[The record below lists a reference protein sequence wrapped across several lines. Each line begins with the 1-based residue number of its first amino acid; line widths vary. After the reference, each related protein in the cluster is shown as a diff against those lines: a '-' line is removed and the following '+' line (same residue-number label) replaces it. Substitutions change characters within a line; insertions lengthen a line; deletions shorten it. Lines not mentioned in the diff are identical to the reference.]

1 MEVDE
6 MGYEFS
12 ESQLK
17 WFDATHDFACD
28 KLADDIAARDA
39 QAEFWRAGY
48 ERCGTFGLLG
58 LPVPTEFGGQG
69 ETISTT
75 VAAMEGLGYAC
86 PDAGLAFALS
96 ASLWTVTMPIL
107 LFGTDEQ
114 KRRWLPGLCAG
125 TLFGANA
132 ASEPEAG
139 SDIFSMQTK
148 AEKRGDR
155 WVLNGRKIWIT
166 GGPVADLYLVFASTE
181 PGKGALGIT
190 GFLVPKDTPGFQVIR
205 DIPKLGLRTAPMGEL
220 AFEECALPAEAL
232 LGRQGRGARIFNAA
246 LEYERG
252 AILAPALGTMRQQL
266 ERCIA
271 QARKRKQFGQAIG
284 KFQAVSHRIADM
296 KLRLETCRY
305 MIYGY
310 ARKKDTGTSDATL
323 EASMAKLHV
332 SECYVQNSLDAIRI
346 FGASGY
352 TDEQGLERHLRDS
365 VGGVL
370 FSGTNDIQR
379 NIIAQHLRI

>member
-1 MEVDE
+1 
-6 MGYEFS
+6 MGYEFT
-12 ESQLK
+12 ESQSK
-17 WFDATHDFACD
+17 WFDATLDFTFEH
-28 KLADDIAARDA
+28 LAEDCAARDA
-39 QAEFWRAGY
+39 RAEFWREGY
-48 ERCGTFGLLG
+48 ERCGKFGLLG
-58 LPVPTEFGGQG
+58 LPVPTEYGGQG
-69 ETISTT
+69 QNVPTT
-75 VAAMEGLGYAC
+75 VAAMEGLGYGC

-107 LFGTDEQ
+107 LFGTEEQ
-114 KRRWLPGLCAG
+114 KRRWLPGLCDG
-125 TLFGANA
+125 SLFGANA

-139 SDIFSMQTK
+139 SDIFGMRAK
-148 AEKRGDR
+148 AEKRGEE
-155 WVLNGRKIWIT
+155 WVLSGRKIWIT

-190 GFLVPKDTPGFQVIR
+190 AFLVSKETPGFHVVR

-220 AFEECALPAEAL
+220 AFDDCVLPASAL
-232 LGRQGRGARIFNAA
+232 LGRQGRGARIFNFA

-252 AILAPALGTMRQQL
+252 AILAPALGTMRRQL
-266 ERCIA
+266 DRCIE
-271 QARKRKQFGQAIG
+271 QARKRKQFGQPIG

-296 KLRLETCRY
+296 RLRLETCRY
-305 MIYGY
+305 MVYGF
-310 ARKKDTGTSDATL
+310 AQKRAASTDAAM
-323 EASMAKLHV
+323 EAAMAKLHV

-352 TDEQGLERHLRDS
+352 TDELGLERHLRDS
-365 VGGVL
+365 VGSVL

>member
-1 MEVDE
+1 
-6 MGYEFS
+6 MGYQFS
-12 ESQLK
+12 EGQQR
-17 WFDATHDFACD
+17 WFDATVEFAT
-28 KLADDIAARDA
+28 KELAEDLAARDA
-39 QAEFWRAGY
+39 RAEFWREGY
-48 ERCGTFGLLG
+48 QRCGRFGLLG

-69 ETISTT
+69 QDLPTT

-107 LFGTDEQ
+107 VFGTEEQ
-114 KRRWLPGLCAG
+114 RRRWLPGLCDG
-125 TLFGANA
+125 SLFGANA
-132 ASEPEAG
+132 ASEPDAG
-139 SDIFSMQTK
+139 SDIFSMRTR
-148 AEKRGDR
+148 AERRGDG
-155 WVLNGRKIWIT
+155 WVLNGRKVWIT
-166 GGPVADLYLVFASTE
+166 GGTVADLYLVFASTE

-190 GFLVPKDTPGFQVIR
+190 GFLIPKDTPGFRVVS
-205 DIPKLGLRTAPMGEL
+205 DIPKLGLKTAPMGEL
-220 AFEECALPAEAL
+220 AFDDCVLPADAL
-232 LGRQGRGARIFNAA
+232 LGRQGRGARIFNSA

-252 AILAPALGTMRQQL
+252 AILAPALGTMRRQL
-266 ERCIA
+266 ERCIE
-271 QARKRKQFGQAIG
+271 QARRRKQFGQAIG

-305 MIYGY
+305 MTHGF
-310 ARKKDTGTSDATL
+310 AAKKATGTTDAAL

-332 SECYVQNSLDAIRI
+332 SECYVQNSIDAIRT

-352 TDEQGLERHLRDS
+352 INEEGLERHLRDS
-365 VGGVL
+365 VGSLL

>member
-1 MEVDE
+1 
-6 MGYEFS
+6 MGYEFT
-12 ESQLK
+12 ESQRQ
-17 WFDATHDFACD
+17 WFDATVEFAARELGGD
-28 KLADDIAARDA
+28 VAARDA
-39 QAEFWRAGY
+39 RAEFWREGY
-48 ERCGTFGLLG
+48 ERCGKFGLLG

-69 ETISTT
+69 EDVPTT
-75 VAAMEGLGYAC
+75 VAALEGLGYGC

-107 LFGTDEQ
+107 VFGTDDQ

-125 TLFGANA
+125 SLFGANA

-139 SDIFSMQTK
+139 SDIFGMHTR
-148 AEKRGDR
+148 AEKRGAE
-155 WVLNGRKIWIT
+155 WVLSGRKTWIT
-166 GGPVADLYLVFASTE
+166 GGPVADVYLVFASTE

-190 GFLVPKDTPGFQVIR
+190 GFLVPKGIPGFTVVR
-205 DIPKLGLRTAPMGEL
+205 DIPMLGLRTAPLGEL
-220 AFEECALPAEAL
+220 AFDECVLPADAL
-232 LGRQGRGARIFNAA
+232 LGRQGRGARIFNSA

-252 AILAPALGTMRQQL
+252 AILAPALGTMCRQL
-266 ERCIA
+266 ERCIE

-305 MIYGY
+305 MVYGF
-310 ARKKDTGTSDATL
+310 ARKKATGTTDAAL

-332 SECYVQNSLDAIRI
+332 SECYVQNSLDAVRI

-352 TDEQGLERHLRDS
+352 SDEQGLERHLRDS
-365 VGGVL
+365 VGSVL

>member
-1 MEVDE
+1 MS
-6 MGYEFS
+6 YQFS
-12 ESQLK
+12 ESQLR
-17 WFDATHDFACD
+17 WFDAAVEFATGHLSED
-28 KLADDIAARDA
+28 VAGRDA
-39 QAEFWRAGY
+39 SAEFWREGY
-48 ERCGTFGLLG
+48 ERCGKFGLLG
-58 LPVPTEFGGQG
+58 LPVPAEFGGQG
-69 ETISTT
+69 QDVPTT
-75 VAAMEGLGYAC
+75 VAALEGLGYAC

-96 ASLWTVTMPIL
+96 ASLWTVTLPIL
-107 LFGTDEQ
+107 AFGTEEQ
-114 KRRWLPGLCAG
+114 KRRWLPGLCSGA
-125 TLFGANA
+125 LFGANA
-132 ASEPEAG
+132 ASEPDAG
-139 SDIFSMQTK
+139 SDIFGMHAR
-148 AEKRGDR
+148 AERKGDG

-190 GFLVPKDTPGFQVIR
+190 AFLVPKDTPGFRVVR

-220 AFEECALPAEAL
+220 AFEDCALPADAL
-232 LGRQGRGARIFNAA
+232 LGRQGRGARIFNSA

-252 AILAPALGTMRQQL
+252 AILAPAVGTMRRQL
-266 ERCIA
+266 DRCIE
-271 QARKRKQFGQAIG
+271 QARRRKQFGQPIG

-305 MIYGY
+305 MIYGF
-310 ARKKDTGTSDATL
+310 AAKKATGTTDAAL

-365 VGGVL
+365 VGSVL

-379 NIIAQHLRI
+379 NIIAQNLRI